1 MPARMV
7 ARSAGD
13 TDAVEDQA
21 GFAVRRPP
29 RAARRG
35 SGGENPRD
43 DAEREPLDPEAVSA
57 LAPAPLVEPPGG
69 PDPHDVAD
77 RLIHFLTCAV
87 LAGDLWLASAA
98 EPAVIGALLRPGG
111 RPPGRA

>member
-1 MPARMV
+1 MA
-7 ARSAGD
+7 
-13 TDAVEDQA
+13 QA
-21 GFAVRRPP
+21 ER
-29 RAARRG
+29 
-35 SGGENPRD
+35 NPRD

-87 LAGDLWLASAA
+87 LAGDLWLVSAA